1 MYIWSILSFLITS
14 AYNGNVRA
22 LLIVKT
28 RGPQIKT
35 FEDIART
42 GYEWTTVE
50 GNLPGAALHFPQS
63 SEMQAT
69 LRDTVHFINQSSHH
83 YENVKS

>member
-1 MYIWSILSFLITS
+1 MYVWSILSFLITS

-35 FEDIART
+35 FEDIARR
-42 GYEWTTVE
+42 GYEWTLVE
-50 GNLPGAALHFPQS
+50 EFFPGASSLFPQD

-69 LRDTVHFINQSSHH
+69 LRETVHFINHYENH